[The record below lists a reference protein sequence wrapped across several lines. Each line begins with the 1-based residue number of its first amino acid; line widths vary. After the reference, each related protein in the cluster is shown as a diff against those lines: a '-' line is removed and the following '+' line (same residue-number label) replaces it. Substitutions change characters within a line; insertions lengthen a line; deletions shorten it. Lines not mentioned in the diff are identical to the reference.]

1 MVKPVRKLPGQF
13 IVALTS
19 VTKQTISRVERSND
33 VAHYWTGVK
42 ANTNVD
48 VALFRLIGVNED
60 CAGFVNHVNSELR
73 STFHVVVLHFVCE
86 VGNSHVGITARVT
99 G

>member
-1 MVKPVRKLPGQF
+1 MVKPVRKLLSQF
-13 IVALTS
+13 RVALTS
-19 VTKQTISRVERSND
+19 ITEQTIASVERSND
-33 VAHYWTGVK
+33 IAHYWTGVK